1 MPRTTRVCGLTLLDA
16 VPRPVTMARMNRI
29 LIVDDNAGFR
39 LQARALLEADGF
51 DVVGESTD
59 GLSGLSDAR
68 RLRPDLVLLDIGL
81 PDIEG
86 FEVARALA
94 DDGPAAI
101 RRADV
106 EPRGDRIRP
115 APHASR
121 VLGFLPKD
129 ELSGPAIRALADAA

>member
-59 GLSGLSDAR
+59 GLSGLRTLVASDPTSCCSISACPMSR
-68 RLRPDLVLLDIGL
+68 GSRSPDRW
-81 PDIEG
+81 PTM
-86 FEVARALA
+86 
-94 DDGPAAI
+94 
-101 RRADV
+101 
-106 EPRGDRIRP
+106 
-115 APHASR
+115 ASH
-121 VLGFLPKD
+121 D
-129 ELSGPAIRALADAA
+129 TSC